1 MLEVDEFGQYKNKLK
16 IFHEWVDIIAKNK
29 YEVDFCTLKEE
40 EFNEKN
46 LYIHMQIKMAV
57 DLYSGIRKIDLT
69 QSTKAVI
76 EHIINL
82 ENIIL
87 FNNKQNRRL
96 F

>member
-1 MLEVDEFGQYKNKLK
+1 MFEVDEFGQHKNKLK
-16 IFHEWVDIIAKNK
+16 IFYEWIDIIAKNK

-57 DLYSGIRKIDLT
+57 DLYSDIRKIDLT
-69 QSTKAVI
+69 KSTKEVI

-87 FNNKQNRRL
+87 FDKQNRRL